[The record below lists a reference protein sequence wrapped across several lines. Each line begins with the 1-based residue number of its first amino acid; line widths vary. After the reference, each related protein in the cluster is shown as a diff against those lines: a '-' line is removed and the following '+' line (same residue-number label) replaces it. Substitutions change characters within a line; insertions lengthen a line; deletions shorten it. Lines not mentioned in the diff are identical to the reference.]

1 VIAFWPDRHHARASP
16 PVIDGRKA
24 RYFCINAAPKALHG
38 LKYPP
43 SVEEKVGMGFVAR
56 MRTSRSL
63 AEATHMATTA
73 TSAITT
79 LSLRQGSSE
88 CASVWTSCE
97 VRQQSSEA
105 RPHDR
110 GRRMHR
116 VCESKSKGTLCVYE
130 IKKDA
135 AKCRLTTGDARERVE
150 RSETYHS

>member
-1 VIAFWPDRHHARASP
+1 MASFQFERTSFFSPHTHRLPTSSLSTAEDRGQEQHVASTHNVIAFWPDRYHARASP

-43 SVEEKVGMGFVAR
+43 SVEEKVGIGFVAR

-97 VRQQSSEA
+97 ARQQSSEA

-110 GRRMHR
+110 GR
-116 VCESKSKGTLCVYE
+116 
-130 IKKDA
+130 
-135 AKCRLTTGDARERVE
+135 
-150 RSETYHS
+150 

>member
-1 VIAFWPDRHHARASP
+1 M
-16 PVIDGRKA
+16 IDGRKA

-43 SVEEKVGMGFVAR
+43 SVEEKVGIGFVAR

-79 LSLRQGSSE
+79 LSLRQGSSV

-110 GRRMHR
+110 TTEGDECTVCVRAR
-116 VCESKSKGTLCVYE
+116 VCVYE
-130 IKKDA
+130 IKNDT
-135 AKCRLTTGDARERVE
+135 AK
-150 RSETYHS
+150 